1 MSVMQN
7 EKKYETQ
14 QEYEWK
20 SLDLRTIDW
29 IELFV
34 LFLVFCCQYQWL
46 VNKYLKMPLMNV
58 TINALKYGQVKHN
71 LTLNGLTHVDE
82 HTYTRTHPNT
92 HLLCCTLGLKC
103 KST

>member
-1 MSVMQN
+1 MKLNKSMN
-7 EKKYETQ
+7 L
-14 QEYEWK
+14 YEWK

-82 HTYTRTHPNT
+82 HTHAYILTHIYCVAP
-92 HLLCCTLGLKC
+92 
-103 KST
+103 